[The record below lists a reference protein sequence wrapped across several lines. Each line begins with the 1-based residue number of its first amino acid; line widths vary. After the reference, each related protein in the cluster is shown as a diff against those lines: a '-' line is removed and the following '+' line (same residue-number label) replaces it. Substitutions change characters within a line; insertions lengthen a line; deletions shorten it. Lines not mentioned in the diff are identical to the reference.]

1 MVSKTETDQFLTDG
15 RIKSSLESTKCYSI
29 WWNQG
34 FQHQKSISRTI
45 ESYYFRA
52 LIIFLVVL
60 DTALVIGE
68 IMLDSFQTHYEC
80 ETHVHKT
87 SKEHN
92 EISKKRIELAM
103 EIAHFS
109 SIGILVF
116 FVIELLIRI
125 YASGKEF
132 WNIRKRKM
140 EYFDA
145 FIVITSLII
154 DLYFLGMEKTVL
166 GDKLLLIFSFRLWRF
181 LRIINSKLQIFIFFI
196 LKKKTNYLI

>member
-1 MVSKTETDQFLTDG
+1 MVSKTETDQFLTDE
-15 RIKSSLESTKCYSI
+15 RIKSSPESTKCYSI

-87 SKEHN
+87 SKAHN

-109 SIGILVF
+109 SIGILCF

-154 DLYFLGMEKTVL
+154 DLYFLHMDEKIV
-166 GDKLLLIFSFRLWRF
+166 GNKLIFKFSFRLWRF
-181 LRIINSKLQIFIFFI
+181 VRIVSSKSQIYIFFN
-196 LKKKTNYLI
+196 L